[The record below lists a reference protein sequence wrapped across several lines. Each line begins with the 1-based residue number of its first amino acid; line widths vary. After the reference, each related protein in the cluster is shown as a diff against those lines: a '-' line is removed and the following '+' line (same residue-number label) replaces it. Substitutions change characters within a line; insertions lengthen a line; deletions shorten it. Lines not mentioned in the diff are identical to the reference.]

1 MNSIDKTAF
10 SFLKELDKNNN
21 REWFDANK
29 PKFKLINAAVK
40 AFGESLKSGLEATDS
55 ISQVKLF
62 RIYRD
67 VRFSKDKTPYKSHF
81 GIAFTREKPALR
93 GGYYIHLKPG
103 DSFIATGFWD
113 PNKEDLFRVR
123 KELEMDAE
131 EFRHILANK
140 TLQKA
145 WGRLE
150 GEAVKTAPKGFS
162 KEHPN
167 IELIR
172 HKQFIFRHS
181 YTDKEVL
188 QNTFYED
195 VLHRF
200 KAIRPFFDYMSAVL
214 TTDLNGVSLLE
225 D

>member
-1 MNSIDKTAF
+1 MNNIDKTAF
-10 SFLKELDKNNN
+10 SFLKQLDKNNN
-21 REWFDANK
+21 REWFDTNK
-29 PKFKLINAAVK
+29 PK
-40 AFGESLKSGLEATDS
+40 
-55 ISQVKLF
+55 
-62 RIYRD
+62 
-67 VRFSKDKTPYKSHF
+67 
-81 GIAFTREKPALR
+81 
-93 GGYYIHLKPG
+93 
-103 DSFIATGFWD
+103 FWD
-113 PNKEDLFRVR
+113 PNKEDLFRIR

-131 EFRHILANK
+131 EFCQILSNK

-150 GEAVKTAPKGFS
+150 GGKVKTAPKGFS

-167 IELIR
+167 IQLIR

-181 YTDKEVL
+181 YTDKQVL

-195 VLHRF
+195 VLYRF
-200 KAIRPFFDYMSAVL
+200 QAIRPFFDFMSAVL